1 MEQIGLEAVFDLTQF
16 DKGIAGY
23 LKGLDKADSATQ
35 SMGGK
40 FGKAFD
46 DMGSSVLK
54 VAGLMSGALVA
65 GAAAAGAAIVGFAVS
80 GINKASDLESKM
92 AGIASIMGETKDA
105 IEPLKEL
112 ILDLGMDPNLKVD
125 ATEAAD
131 AIEKLASNGLTMTQI
146 MDGAAKSTVLL
157 ANSTGADFETA
168 AAVATD
174 AMALFN
180 IEAADMQA
188 AVDGITGVTVA
199 SKFDIN
205 DFRLALSQ
213 AGGVASA
220 TGVEFDDFNA
230 SIAGISNYFAS
241 GSDAGTSFKTML
253 LRLNPQT
260 DEASS
265 AMQALGLN
273 FFDANG
279 QMKSMADISTELNDA
294 FAKEITFTNTVSNLT
309 DEQTARKKKLEQTI
323 TSLTSKLA
331 DYQSGIAGVSQSEN
345 DKVVAVDRLNRQL
358 VAAQAEYANYA
369 AIQGT
374 TTSTTRALTEE
385 EKNHYLTTIFGTDA
399 MRAAVAMSEQ
409 GEVAYTDLGVAA
421 QELGVSID
429 ELTQYA
435 DGGITKFEAMLVSIG
450 KTDAVESAKVRMDN
464 FKGSMEI
471 LQGVIDTV
479 ALKIGFAFLP
489 MLKNMADNLS
499 NFISNNA
506 DQIVLFFENFAGA
519 VDAFVSGAPGDFP
532 WEDIFPPWLAATM
545 YTVSELVEGIS
556 IALADFNAGAMG
568 LDYPWEDI
576 FPAWLAA
583 TIYFVTENV
592 DAFTGA
598 LGGVAALLASAGIAA
613 AISGIAAAL
622 AGLLSPMVL
631 IVAGAAA
638 LGAAWNSN
646 FLGMKDATFAAITAI
661 TSAFEPLTTA
671 IQEFG
676 SGAITEIVNFVTGN
690 QTEFTNLKAIWD
702 GAVSSVQNLFTSIV
716 TAVTTNL
723 PLWQAQLVEWGAAV
737 WGWIVE
743 ASAIAATKIGEWAT
757 ALLGALASNLPTI
770 IATLI
775 EWSAA
780 LVTWIA
786 DAIAGGITMLGTW
799 ASAIVGWITGEGKTQ
814 IGGGALVLVGALIDW
829 ITTDLIPKVA
839 PALGE
844 FSAALTDGIVKI
856 AAALGVDAV
865 KIATA
870 IVDAIM
876 NTDYKKIGTD
886 ILTLIRDGWNATV
899 SAVTTVVKT
908 FVDGIKTKFTEVD
921 WKAVGTT
928 VLTYIKDGF
937 NTVVGAAV
945 TVITTFVS
953 NIKLKFS
960 EVDWKAIGSSILTFI
975 KDGITAIAPGV
986 LTSLST
992 LVASMKDK
1000 FSDTVNNWTATGKDI
1015 LDKVRTGIESA
1026 KTTALATIQTIVADM
1041 KQRYVTP
1048 DGFAWSTIGSD
1059 ISNAIRDGLQAAV
1072 KAAGGILSAVVDV
1085 ATFIKDQFTDQS
1097 WDQVGKL
1104 IINTLRDG
1112 LDAAAKAAGG
1122 LLVVVK
1128 NMGLD
1133 MMKSFTE
1140 IDFEE
1145 VGRNMARFLKDG
1157 FKALA
1162 EAAGGLL
1169 PTAKSAGQG
1178 VLDAFD
1184 NIDWLALGKRILD
1197 GILTGV
1203 KAIAYG
1209 AGGLIYIVAEIVK
1222 GFTEELFG
1230 VDWNEQGQ
1238 KIIQNIQAGIE
1249 AAKSKFMEIV
1259 KSIPTGIKQI
1269 FTDMTQQ
1276 FKDIGTAIVNGIGS
1290 GITGAKDALMEKA
1303 QALANSLPGWVKS
1316 VLGISSPSKV
1326 FAEIGRNIVQGL
1338 IVGIQDTTGELNKV
1352 VQSIFG
1358 GLSSAEILGLNI
1370 NATDVFAGRAE
1381 GIISAIKSQM
1391 DKLGTVADIE
1401 QKRIDATAKLS
1412 DALASV
1418 ADDETT
1424 SANKVITIR
1433 KLREEL
1439 ALLNQQQAD
1448 RLDLEN
1454 QLAALNELGASVG
1467 NLRQQQESIKLFE
1480 NYVTLLEN
1488 AGMLGLDISKYN
1500 MYPDSTTQTLQQMVE
1515 LEQELAALRSEQLKV
1530 QAASLQQTIAA
1541 RKQQLAEKKL
1551 LEDRA
1556 NGLKDAMLQLQPLMD
1571 SLDIST
1577 TFGKKY
1583 QATVLDPILA
1593 KLKDVAEVESERARL
1608 VAEYY
1613 RSAQSL
1619 QSLSYYENEAN
1630 KLDERVNLLKQAMD
1644 VGIDISNVDIGYDDS
1659 VQSLSK
1665 MVALEER
1672 IAQAR
1677 IGQLQQQFAI
1687 LKAQQQ
1693 QAKLAEAQ
1701 AKIEE
1706 EQARIAEAKS
1716 KGMEEAMRRLQPL
1729 MDNIS
1734 VSTPFANRF
1743 KETILDP
1750 IYNKLEEIAGV
1761 ESERIRYTE
1770 EYTAALNKLGALNYF
1785 EKEAAKL
1792 SDRVSLLQQA
1802 ADLGIDI
1809 SGYGVDYDNSVNG
1822 LMEMLSLE
1830 EKVAQAKIGQL
1841 QRQGN
1846 LLKQE
1851 VARSKVLADTL
1862 RQLGTLPEIISSV
1875 TSTAAAQYKNQIID
1889 PIFKRLQE
1897 MTAMDG
1903 ERVKLIG
1910 EYVRSAAL
1918 LQRLGWLQNNATQQ
1932 QDYLSMLQEAANLGI
1947 DISSAPT
1954 DYPKTIAGL
1963 EQMVELEQK
1972 IAQIKW
1978 GQAQADVVR
1987 LRQQQQLTASLK
1999 PLIDSL
2005 NQSESF
2011 NDFLS
2016 GQLGMMKKAE
2026 SLGMNLL
2033 DVWNQY
2039 VTFDPNNQK
2048 SVLEFQKKLADLSRQ
2063 DMLNQ
2068 MTGMIAEQ
2076 KRVKGLEAALSQ
2088 LQPLIDQTNVSSAFG
2103 QKYKAEVLDPM
2114 LRALEKSAGIDS
2126 ERVRLMNE
2134 YTAAA
2139 QKLIEINKKE
2149 GQLDFLKQQLDVIK
2163 MIKDQ
2168 DLVGGNSLFDG
2179 IAFGVNASID
2189 DLLTL
2194 TNRVLNAMITEVK
2207 DELGIHSPSQVFA
2220 DIGGQMMAGLQQ
2232 GIQKGFMQPLNA
2244 LRQGTVAHGSMST
2257 RTLNFAMGGVTIN
2270 TPMDEVMFESRV
2282 LRILER
2288 SMN

>member
-1 MEQIGLEAVFDLTQF
+1 MEQIGLSALFDLTAW
-16 DKGIAGY
+16 DKGIDNY
-23 LKGLDKADSATQ
+23 LKDVKRAENETQGMAGKLGKAYD
-35 SMGGK
+35 SMGK
-40 FGKAFD
+40 
-46 DMGSSVLK
+46 SVL
-54 VAGLMSGALVA
+54 GAATTMGKTFV
-65 GAAAAGAAIVGFAVS
+65 AAAAAATVAVGAFVAN

-92 AGIASIMGETKDA
+92 GGIASIMGETKDA
-105 IEPLKEL
+105 IEPLKDL

-157 ANSTGADFETA
+157 ANATGADFDTA

-180 IEAADMQA
+180 IKAEDMMS
-188 AVDGITGVTVA
+188 AVNGITGVTVA
-199 SKFDIN
+199 SKFGIN
-205 DFRLALSQ
+205 DYKMALAQ
-213 AGGVASA
+213 AGGVAAAS
-220 TGVEFDDFNA
+220 GVEMDDFNTT
-230 SIAGISNYFAS
+230 IAGISNYFAA
-241 GSDAGTSFKTML
+241 GADAGTSYKTML
-253 LRLNPQT
+253 LRLVPST
-260 DEASS
+260 DAASVAMDKLGLTTFDSSAAMKMLEASGVKPLSDSTQGLTSQLYGVWAATHKTEASS
-265 AMQALGLN
+265 DTAMQKFSEWQHATGVLSN
-273 FFDANG
+273 AFYDANG
-279 QMKSMADISTELNDA
+279 NMKSMSEISVLLN
-294 FAKEITFTNTVSNLT
+294 
-309 DEQTARKKKLEQTI
+309 
-323 TSLTSKLA
+323 
-331 DYQSGIAGVSQSEN
+331 G
-345 DKVVAVDRLNRQL
+345 
-358 VAAQAEYANYA
+358 
-369 AIQGT
+369 
-374 TTSTTRALTEE
+374 ALKGLSEE
-385 EKNHYLTTIFGTDA
+385 EKSKALNTIFGTDA
-399 MRAAVAMSEQ
+399 MRAAVGVAEQ
-409 GEVAYTDLGVAA
+409 GAVVYTDQATAA
-421 QELGVSID
+421 KALGVSFESLNGVI
-429 ELTQYA
+429 
-435 DGGITKFEAMLVSIG
+435 DGGITKFEALQIQIG
-450 KTDAVESAKVRMDN
+450 KTDAVESAKIRMDN

-489 MLKNMADNLS
+489 MLKEMADRIS
-499 NFISNNA
+499 EFISANSE
-506 DQIVLFFENFAGA
+506 QIIAFFEGFASA
-519 VDAFVSGAPGDFP
+519 IERLVSGSP
-532 WEDIFPPWLAATM
+532 WQEIFPSWL
-545 YTVSELVEGIS
+545 V
-556 IALADFNAGAMG
+556 
-568 LDYPWEDI
+568 
-576 FPAWLAA
+576 A
-583 TIYFVTENV
+583 TIETITANI
-592 DAFTGA
+592 DLLTGA

-613 AISGIAAAL
+613 AVSGIAAAL

-631 IVAGAAA
+631 MIAGAAA

-661 TSAFEPLTTA
+661 TTAFEPLTTA

-676 SGAITEIVNFVTGN
+676 NGALTEITNFVTGN

-716 TAVTTNL
+716 GAVTTNL
-723 PLWQAQLVEWGAAV
+723 PLWRAQLVEWGAAA

-743 ASAIAATKIGEWAT
+743 ASGIAATKIGEWAT

-814 IGGGALVLVGALIDW
+814 IGGGALMLVGALIDW

-844 FSAALTDGIVKI
+844 FSAALAGGIVKI

-876 NTDYKKIGTD
+876 KTDYKKIGTD
-886 ILTLIRDGWNATV
+886 ILMLIRDGWNATV
-899 SAVTTVVKT
+899 ETVTTVVKT
-908 FVDGIKTKFTEVD
+908 FVDGIKIKFTEID
-921 WKAVGTT
+921 WKAVGTL

-937 NTVVGAAV
+937 SAVVGAAV
-945 TVITTFVS
+945 TVITTFVG
-953 NIKLKFS
+953 NIKLKFT
-960 EVDWKAIGSSILTFI
+960 EIDWKALGSSILTFI

-992 LVASMKDK
+992 IVTSMKDK
-1000 FSDTVNNWTATGKDI
+1000 FSDTVNSWTATGKDI

-1026 KTTALATIQTIVADM
+1026 KTTTLATITTIVADM
-1041 KQRYVTP
+1041 KQRYLTP
-1048 DGFAWSTIGSD
+1048 DGFAWSTIGGD
-1059 ISNAIRDGLQAAV
+1059 ISNAIRDGLQTAAR
-1072 KAAGGILSAVVDV
+1072 AAGGILAAVVNV
-1085 ATFIKDQFTDQS
+1085 ATYIKDQFTDQS
-1097 WDQVGKL
+1097 WDEIGKT
-1104 IINTLRDG
+1104 IIDG
-1112 LDAAAKAAGG
+1112 IKDGVDAAAKAAGG
-1122 LLVVVK
+1122 LLTTVK

-1133 MMKSFTE
+1133 LMKSFTE

-1338 IVGIQDTTGELNKV
+1338 IAGIDDTTGELNKV
-1352 VQSIFG
+1352 ISALFG
-1358 GLSSAEILGLNI
+1358 GLSGDQIGAVNINVSDQFAQRAEDIIKPIQQQLEAMESLNDLEATRLGLMHKI
-1370 NATDVFAGRAE
+1370 GVAQE
-1381 GIISAIKSQM
+1381 GITDSSQLPTETL
-1391 DKLGTVADIE
+1391 DQI
-1401 QKRIDATAKLS
+1401 AKW
-1412 DALASV
+1412 
-1418 ADDETT
+1418 T
-1424 SANKVITIR
+1424 
-1433 KLREEL
+1433 EEL
-1439 ALLNQQQAD
+1439 ETANQSIAT
-1448 RLDLEN
+1448 RLKLQRDLESL
-1454 QLAALNELGASVG
+1454 QGLDSSVQELRA
-1467 NLRQQQESIKLFE
+1467 RQDSIS
-1480 NYVTLLEN
+1480 LLEDYLSLLES
-1488 AGMLGLDISKYN
+1488 AGTLGIDISRYDVIPGDTVGTLQSMVDLESKIAIIRN
-1500 MYPDSTTQTLQQMVE
+1500 EQLKLQSTGLRQTLQE
-1515 LEQELAALRSEQLKV
+1515 RKALQERE
-1530 QAASLQQTIAA
+1530 
-1541 RKQQLAEKKL
+1541 LAEKKL
-1551 LEDRA
+1551 AEDRA
-1556 NGLKDAMLQLQPLMD
+1556 NGLKIAMQQLQPLID
-1571 SLDIST
+1571 SLSIST
-1577 TFGKKY
+1577 TYGKKY
-1583 QATVLDPILA
+1583 QASVLDPILA
-1593 KLKDVAEVESERARL
+1593 KLKDVAEVEGERSRL

-1613 RSAQSL
+1613 QSSKQLQSL
-1619 QSLSYYENEAN
+1619 QYFQNEVS
-1630 KLDERVNLLKQAMD
+1630 DFSTRIDLLK
-1644 VGIDISNVDIGYDDS
+1644 
-1659 VQSLSK
+1659 
-1665 MVALEER
+1665 
-1672 IAQAR
+1672 
-1677 IGQLQQQFAI
+1677 
-1687 LKAQQQ
+1687 
-1693 QAKLAEAQ
+1693 
-1701 AKIEE
+1701 
-1706 EQARIAEAKS
+1706 
-1716 KGMEEAMRRLQPL
+1716 
-1729 MDNIS
+1729 
-1734 VSTPFANRF
+1734 
-1743 KETILDP
+1743 
-1750 IYNKLEEIAGV
+1750 
-1761 ESERIRYTE
+1761 
-1770 EYTAALNKLGALNYF
+1770 
-1785 EKEAAKL
+1785 
-1792 SDRVSLLQQA
+1792 QA

-1809 SGYGVDYDNSVNG
+1809 SGYAVSYDNSING
-1822 LMEMLSLE
+1822 LMEMVALE
-1830 EKVAQAKIGQL
+1830 EKVARAKITQL
-1841 QRQGN
+1841 QTQGG
-1846 LLKQE
+1846 LIKQE
-1851 VARSKVLADTL
+1851 QARVNGLRLAMD
-1862 RQLGTLPEIISSV
+1862 QLSGAMGAVGAVSAAFAQRLKAQYLDPIIEKLQ
-1875 TSTAAAQYKNQIID
+1875 TAAGID
-1889 PIFKRLQE
+1889 S
-1897 MTAMDG
+1897 
-1903 ERVKLIG
+1903 ERV
-1910 EYVRSAAL
+1910 
-1918 LQRLGWLQNNATQQ
+1918 RLVNE
-1932 QDYLSMLQEAANLGI
+1932 YLSASQQFASLRFFEADAARMGDYVSLLSEAKDLGI
-1947 DISSAPT
+1947 DISNTPNFIGT
-1954 DYPKTIAGL
+1954 DKDSLLKVVKL
-1963 EQMVELEQK
+1963 EEEVAK
-1972 IAQIKW
+1972 ARFAQLV
-1978 GQAQADVVR
+1978 AQAGQI
-1987 LRQQQQLTASLK
+1987 RQQQQLTAALK
-1999 PLIDSL
+1999 PWVDAVNRVETYNDHL
-2005 NQSESF
+2005 SE
-2011 NDFLS
+2011 
-2016 GQLGMMKKAE
+2016 QLGLMKKAE
-2026 SLGMNLL
+2026 GLGMNLL
-2033 DVWNQY
+2033 DVWNRY
-2039 VTFDPNNQK
+2039 ITFDPNDQK
-2048 SVLEFQKKLADLSRQ
+2048 RVLEFQQKIAEASRQ
-2063 DMLNQ
+2063 DLMNQ

-2076 KRVKGLEAALSQ
+2076 KRVKGLESALSQ

-2126 ERVRLMNE
+2126 ERLRLMNE

>member
-1 MEQIGLEAVFDLTQF
+1 VEQIGLEAVFDLDKF

-23 LKGLDKADSATQ
+23 LNGLDKADGATQ

-65 GAAAAGAAIVGFAVS
+65 GTVAAGAAIVGFAAN
-80 GINKASDLESKM
+80 GINKAADLESKM
-92 AGIASIMGETKDA
+92 GGIASIMGETKDA
-105 IEPLKEL
+105 IEPLKDL

-157 ANSTGADFETA
+157 ANATGADFDTA

-174 AMALFN
+174 SMALFN
-180 IEAADMQA
+180 IGAADMQK
-188 AVDGITGVTVA
+188 AVNGITGVTVA

-205 DFRLALSQ
+205 DYKMALAQ

-220 TGVEFDDFNA
+220 SGVEMEDFNA
-230 SIAGISNYFAS
+230 TIAGISNYFAA
-241 GSDAGTSFKTML
+241 GADAGTSYKTML

-260 DEASS
+260 DEAAS
-265 AMQALGLN
+265 AMQALGLE

-279 QMKSMADISTELNDA
+279 NMKSMAEVSTELNDA
-294 FAKEITFTNTVSNLT
+294 FAKEITTTSTVSNLT
-309 DEQTARKKKLEQTI
+309 DEQAARKKKLEQTI
-323 TSLTSKLA
+323 SSLTGKLA

-345 DKVVAVDRLNRQL
+345 DKAVSVDRLNRQL
-358 VAAQAEYANYA
+358 VAAQNEYAGLA
-369 AIQGT
+369 SIQGT
-374 TTSTTRALTEE
+374 TTSTTRKLTEE
-385 EKNHYLTTIFGTDA
+385 EKTHYLNVIFGTDA

-421 QELGVSID
+421 QELGVSIE

-435 DGGITKFEAMLVSIG
+435 DGGITKFEAMLVTIG

-499 NFISNNA
+499 NFISNHA
-506 DQIVLFFENFAGA
+506 DQIVMFFENFAGA

-631 IVAGAAA
+631 IVAGAAS

-723 PLWQAQLVEWGAAV
+723 PLWQAQLVEWGAAA

-743 ASAIAATKIGEWAT
+743 ASGIAATKIGEWAT

-814 IGGGALVLVGALIDW
+814 IGGGALMLVGALIDW

-844 FSAALTDGIVKI
+844 FSAALAGGIVKI

-876 NTDYKKIGTD
+876 KTDYKKIGTD
-886 ILTLIRDGWNATV
+886 ILMLIRDGWNATV
-899 SAVTTVVKT
+899 ETVTTVVKT
-908 FVDGIKTKFTEVD
+908 FVDGIKIKFTEID
-921 WKAVGTT
+921 WKAVGTL

-937 NTVVGAAV
+937 SAVVGAAV
-945 TVITTFVS
+945 TVITTFVG
-953 NIKLKFS
+953 NIKLKFT
-960 EVDWKAIGSSILTFI
+960 EIDWKALGSSILTFI

-992 LVASMKDK
+992 IVTSMKDK
-1000 FSDTVNNWTATGKDI
+1000 FSDTVNSWTATGKDI
-1015 LDKVRTGIESA
+1015 LEKVRTGIESA
-1026 KTTALATIQTIVADM
+1026 KATALTTITTIVADM

-1048 DGFAWSTIGSD
+1048 DGFAWRTIGGD
-1059 ISNAIRDGLQAAV
+1059 ISNAIRDGLQTVAR
-1072 KAAGGILSAVVDV
+1072 AAGGILAAVVNV
-1085 ATFIKDQFTDQS
+1085 ATYIKDQFTDQS
-1097 WDQVGKL
+1097 WDEIGKT
-1104 IINTLRDG
+1104 IIDG
-1112 LDAAAKAAGG
+1112 IKDGVDAAAKAAGG
-1122 LLVVVK
+1122 LLTTVK

-1133 MMKSFTE
+1133 LMKSFTE

-1338 IVGIQDTTGELNKV
+1338 IAGIDDTTGELNKV
-1352 VQSIFG
+1352 ISALFG
-1358 GLSSAEILGLNI
+1358 GLSGDQIGAVNINVSDQFAQRAEDIIKPIQQQLEAMESLNDLEATRLGLMHKI
-1370 NATDVFAGRAE
+1370 GVAQE
-1381 GIISAIKSQM
+1381 GITDSSQLPTETL
-1391 DKLGTVADIE
+1391 DQI
-1401 QKRIDATAKLS
+1401 AKW
-1412 DALASV
+1412 
-1418 ADDETT
+1418 T
-1424 SANKVITIR
+1424 
-1433 KLREEL
+1433 EEL
-1439 ALLNQQQAD
+1439 ETANQSIAT
-1448 RLDLEN
+1448 RLKLQRDLESL
-1454 QLAALNELGASVG
+1454 QGLDSSVQELRA
-1467 NLRQQQESIKLFE
+1467 RQDSIS
-1480 NYVTLLEN
+1480 LLEDYLSLLES
-1488 AGMLGLDISKYN
+1488 AGTLGIDISRYDVIPGDTVGTLQSMVDLESKIAIIRN
-1500 MYPDSTTQTLQQMVE
+1500 EQLKLQSTGLRQTLQE
-1515 LEQELAALRSEQLKV
+1515 RKALQERE
-1530 QAASLQQTIAA
+1530 
-1541 RKQQLAEKKL
+1541 LAEKKL
-1551 LEDRA
+1551 AEDRA
-1556 NGLKDAMLQLQPLMD
+1556 NGLKIAMQQLQPLID
-1571 SLDIST
+1571 SLSIST
-1577 TFGKKY
+1577 TYGKKY
-1583 QATVLDPILA
+1583 QASVLDPILA
-1593 KLKDVAEVESERARL
+1593 KLKDVAEVEGERSRL

-1613 RSAQSL
+1613 QSSKQLQSL
-1619 QSLSYYENEAN
+1619 QYFQNEVS
-1630 KLDERVNLLKQAMD
+1630 DFSTRIDLLK
-1644 VGIDISNVDIGYDDS
+1644 
-1659 VQSLSK
+1659 
-1665 MVALEER
+1665 
-1672 IAQAR
+1672 
-1677 IGQLQQQFAI
+1677 
-1687 LKAQQQ
+1687 
-1693 QAKLAEAQ
+1693 
-1701 AKIEE
+1701 
-1706 EQARIAEAKS
+1706 
-1716 KGMEEAMRRLQPL
+1716 
-1729 MDNIS
+1729 
-1734 VSTPFANRF
+1734 
-1743 KETILDP
+1743 
-1750 IYNKLEEIAGV
+1750 
-1761 ESERIRYTE
+1761 
-1770 EYTAALNKLGALNYF
+1770 
-1785 EKEAAKL
+1785 
-1792 SDRVSLLQQA
+1792 QA

-1809 SGYGVDYDNSVNG
+1809 SGYAVSYDNSING
-1822 LMEMLSLE
+1822 LMEMVALE
-1830 EKVAQAKIGQL
+1830 EKVARAKITQL
-1841 QRQGN
+1841 QTQGG
-1846 LLKQE
+1846 LIKQE
-1851 VARSKVLADTL
+1851 QARVNGLRLAMD
-1862 RQLGTLPEIISSV
+1862 QLSGAMGAVGAVSAAFAQRLKAQYLDPIIEKLQ
-1875 TSTAAAQYKNQIID
+1875 TAAGID
-1889 PIFKRLQE
+1889 S
-1897 MTAMDG
+1897 
-1903 ERVKLIG
+1903 ERV
-1910 EYVRSAAL
+1910 
-1918 LQRLGWLQNNATQQ
+1918 RLVNE
-1932 QDYLSMLQEAANLGI
+1932 YLSASQQFASLRFFEADAARMGDYVSLLSEAKDLGI
-1947 DISSAPT
+1947 DISNTPNFIGT
-1954 DYPKTIAGL
+1954 DKDSLLKVVKL
-1963 EQMVELEQK
+1963 EEEVAK
-1972 IAQIKW
+1972 ARFAQLV
-1978 GQAQADVVR
+1978 AQAGQI
-1987 LRQQQQLTASLK
+1987 RQQQQLTAALK
-1999 PLIDSL
+1999 PWVDAVNRVETYNDHL
-2005 NQSESF
+2005 SE
-2011 NDFLS
+2011 
-2016 GQLGMMKKAE
+2016 QLGLMKKAE
-2026 SLGMNLL
+2026 GLGMNLL
-2033 DVWNQY
+2033 DVWNRY
-2039 VTFDPNNQK
+2039 ITFDPNDQK
-2048 SVLEFQKKLADLSRQ
+2048 RVLEFQQKIAEASRQ
-2063 DMLNQ
+2063 DLMNQ

-2076 KRVKGLEAALSQ
+2076 KRVKGLESALSQ

-2126 ERVRLMNE
+2126 ERLRLMNE

>member
-1 MEQIGLEAVFDLTQF
+1 MEQIGLEGIFDLGAW
-16 DKGIAGY
+16 DKGIDNY
-23 LKGLDKADSATQ
+23 LKDVKRAENETQ
-35 SMGGK
+35 GMAGK
-40 FGKAFD
+40 LGKAYD
-46 DMGSSVLK
+46 DMGKSVL
-54 VAGLMSGALVA
+54 GAATTMGKTFV
-65 GAAAAGAAIVGFAVS
+65 AAAAAATVAVGAFVAN

-92 AGIASIMGETKDA
+92 GGIASIMGETKDA
-105 IEPLKEL
+105 IEPLKDL

-157 ANSTGADFETA
+157 ANSTGADFDTA

-174 AMALFN
+174 TMALFN
-180 IEAADMQA
+180 ISAENMQT

-199 SKFDIN
+199 SKFGIN
-205 DFRLALSQ
+205 DYRLALAQ

-220 TGVEFDDFNA
+220 TGVEFDDFNT

-253 LRLNPQT
+253 LRLVPSS
-260 DEASS
+260 DEA
-265 AMQALGLN
+265 AAKMQALGLITKEGKN
-273 FFDANG
+273 QFFDANG
-279 QMKSMADISTELNDA
+279 QMKSMNDISIILNQA
-294 FAKEITFTNTVSNLT
+294 LSGLSE
-309 DEQTARKKKLEQTI
+309 EQKNAT
-323 TSLTSKLA
+323 
-331 DYQSGIAGVSQSEN
+331 
-345 DKVVAVDRLNRQL
+345 LN
-358 VAAQAEYANYA
+358 
-369 AIQGT
+369 
-374 TTSTTRALTEE
+374 
-385 EKNHYLTTIFGTDA
+385 TIFGTDA
-399 MRAAVAMSEQ
+399 MRAAVGIAGQ
-409 GEVAYTDLGVAA
+409 GEVVYTDLATA
-421 QELGVSID
+421 SKELGVSID
-429 ELTQYA
+429 DLAQYA
-435 DGGITKFEAMLVSIG
+435 DGGITKFEALQAQIG

-479 ALKIGFAFLP
+479 ALQIGFAFLP
-489 MLKNMADNLS
+489 VLKQLADRASEL
-499 NFISNNA
+499 ITQYA
-506 DQIVLFFENFAGA
+506 PMITAFFESFASGIEKI
-519 VDAFVSGAPGDFP
+519 VSGAGWREVFP
-532 WEDIFPPWLAATM
+532 SWLTGTIDLVAQNMDIL
-545 YTVSELVEGIS
+545 
-556 IALADFNAGAMG
+556 
-568 LDYPWEDI
+568 
-576 FPAWLAA
+576 
-583 TIYFVTENV
+583 
-592 DAFTGA
+592 TGA
-598 LGGVAALLASAGIAA
+598 LGGIATLLASAGIAA
-613 AISGIAAAL
+613 AISGIATAL
-622 AGLLSPMVL
+622 AGLLSP
-631 IVAGAAA
+631 VALMILGAAA
-638 LGAAWNSN
+638 LGAAWNTN
-646 FLGMKDATFAAITAI
+646 FLGMKDATIYFFDEIVQG
-661 TSAFEPLTTA
+661 AFGPFTVAL
-671 IQEFG
+671 QEFG
-676 SGAITEIVNFVTGN
+676 TSALGEIWAFITGN
-690 QTEFTNLKAIWD
+690 AIGFVALSAIWD
-702 GAVSSVQNLFTSIV
+702 SAVASVQNLFTSIV

-723 PLWQAQLVEWGAAV
+723 PLWQAQLVEWGAAA

-743 ASAIAATKIGEWAT
+743 ASGIAATKIGEWAT

-814 IGGGALVLVGALIDW
+814 IGGGALMLVGALIDW

-844 FSAALTDGIVKI
+844 FSAALAGGIVKI

-876 NTDYKKIGTD
+876 KTDYKKIGTD
-886 ILTLIRDGWNATV
+886 ILMLIRDGWNATV
-899 SAVTTVVKT
+899 ETVTTVVKT
-908 FVDGIKTKFTEVD
+908 FVDGIKIKFTEID
-921 WKAVGTT
+921 WKAVGTL

-937 NTVVGAAV
+937 SAVVGAAV
-945 TVITTFVS
+945 TVITTFVGD
-953 NIKLKFS
+953 IKLKFT
-960 EVDWKAIGSSILTFI
+960 EIDWKALGSSILTFI

-992 LVASMKDK
+992 IVTSMKDK
-1000 FSDTVNNWTATGKDI
+1000 FSDTVNSWTATGKDI

-1026 KTTALATIQTIVADM
+1026 KTTTLATITTIVADM
-1041 KQRYVTP
+1041 KQRYLTP
-1048 DGFAWSTIGSD
+1048 DGFAWSTIGGD
-1059 ISNAIRDGLQAAV
+1059 ISNAIRDGLQTAAR
-1072 KAAGGILSAVVDV
+1072 AAGGILAAVVNV
-1085 ATFIKDQFTDQS
+1085 ATYIKDQFTDQS
-1097 WDQVGKL
+1097 WDEIGKT
-1104 IINTLRDG
+1104 IIDG
-1112 LDAAAKAAGG
+1112 IKDGVDAAAKAAGG
-1122 LLVVVK
+1122 LLTTVK

-1133 MMKSFTE
+1133 LMKSFTE

-1338 IVGIQDTTGELNKV
+1338 IAGIDDTTGELNKV
-1352 VQSIFG
+1352 ISALFG
-1358 GLSSAEILGLNI
+1358 GLSGDQIGAVNINVSDQFAQRAEDIIKPIQQQLEAMESLNDLEATRLGLMHKI
-1370 NATDVFAGRAE
+1370 GVAQE
-1381 GIISAIKSQM
+1381 GITDSSQLPTETL
-1391 DKLGTVADIE
+1391 DQI
-1401 QKRIDATAKLS
+1401 AKW
-1412 DALASV
+1412 
-1418 ADDETT
+1418 T
-1424 SANKVITIR
+1424 
-1433 KLREEL
+1433 EEL
-1439 ALLNQQQAD
+1439 ETANQSIAT
-1448 RLDLEN
+1448 RLKLQRDLESL
-1454 QLAALNELGASVG
+1454 QGLDSSVQELRA
-1467 NLRQQQESIKLFE
+1467 RQDSIS
-1480 NYVTLLEN
+1480 LLEDYLSLLES
-1488 AGMLGLDISKYN
+1488 AGTLGIDISRYDVIPGDTVGTLQSMVDLESKIAIIRN
-1500 MYPDSTTQTLQQMVE
+1500 EQLKLQSTGLRQTLQE
-1515 LEQELAALRSEQLKV
+1515 RKALQERE
-1530 QAASLQQTIAA
+1530 
-1541 RKQQLAEKKL
+1541 LAEKKL
-1551 LEDRA
+1551 AEDRA
-1556 NGLKDAMLQLQPLMD
+1556 NGLKIAMQQLQPLID
-1571 SLDIST
+1571 SLSIST
-1577 TFGKKY
+1577 TYGKKY
-1583 QATVLDPILA
+1583 QASVLDPILA
-1593 KLKDVAEVESERARL
+1593 KLKDVAEVEGERSRL

-1613 RSAQSL
+1613 QSSKQLQSL
-1619 QSLSYYENEAN
+1619 QYFQNEVS
-1630 KLDERVNLLKQAMD
+1630 DFSTRIDLLK
-1644 VGIDISNVDIGYDDS
+1644 
-1659 VQSLSK
+1659 
-1665 MVALEER
+1665 
-1672 IAQAR
+1672 
-1677 IGQLQQQFAI
+1677 
-1687 LKAQQQ
+1687 
-1693 QAKLAEAQ
+1693 
-1701 AKIEE
+1701 
-1706 EQARIAEAKS
+1706 
-1716 KGMEEAMRRLQPL
+1716 
-1729 MDNIS
+1729 
-1734 VSTPFANRF
+1734 
-1743 KETILDP
+1743 
-1750 IYNKLEEIAGV
+1750 
-1761 ESERIRYTE
+1761 
-1770 EYTAALNKLGALNYF
+1770 
-1785 EKEAAKL
+1785 
-1792 SDRVSLLQQA
+1792 QA

-1809 SGYGVDYDNSVNG
+1809 SGYAVSYDNSING
-1822 LMEMLSLE
+1822 LMEMVALE
-1830 EKVAQAKIGQL
+1830 EKVARAKITQL
-1841 QRQGN
+1841 QTQGG
-1846 LLKQE
+1846 LIKQE
-1851 VARSKVLADTL
+1851 QARVNGLRLAMD
-1862 RQLGTLPEIISSV
+1862 QLSGAMGAVGAVSAAFAQRLKAQYLDPIIEKLQ
-1875 TSTAAAQYKNQIID
+1875 TAAGID
-1889 PIFKRLQE
+1889 S
-1897 MTAMDG
+1897 
-1903 ERVKLIG
+1903 ERV
-1910 EYVRSAAL
+1910 
-1918 LQRLGWLQNNATQQ
+1918 RLVNE
-1932 QDYLSMLQEAANLGI
+1932 YLSASQQFASLRFFEADAARMGDYVSLLSEAKDLGI
-1947 DISSAPT
+1947 DISNTPNFIGT
-1954 DYPKTIAGL
+1954 DKDSLLKVVKL
-1963 EQMVELEQK
+1963 EEEVAK
-1972 IAQIKW
+1972 ARFAQLV
-1978 GQAQADVVR
+1978 AQAGQI
-1987 LRQQQQLTASLK
+1987 RQQQQLTAALK
-1999 PLIDSL
+1999 PWVDAVNRVETYNDHL
-2005 NQSESF
+2005 SE
-2011 NDFLS
+2011 
-2016 GQLGMMKKAE
+2016 QLGLMKKAE
-2026 SLGMNLL
+2026 GLGMNLL
-2033 DVWNQY
+2033 DVWNRY
-2039 VTFDPNNQK
+2039 ITFDPNDQK
-2048 SVLEFQKKLADLSRQ
+2048 RVLEFQQKIAEASRQ
-2063 DMLNQ
+2063 DLMNQ

-2076 KRVKGLEAALSQ
+2076 KRVKGLESALSQ

-2126 ERVRLMNE
+2126 ERLRLMNE

>member
-1 MEQIGLEAVFDLTQF
+1 MEQIGLEGIFDLEKF
-16 DKGIAGY
+16 DKGLAGY
-23 LKGLDKADSATQ
+23 LKGLDKADGATQ

-46 DMGSSVLK
+46 DMGAGVLK
-54 VAGLMSGALVA
+54 VAGLLSGALVA
-65 GAAAAGAAIVGFAVS
+65 GAVAAGAAIVGFAAN

-92 AGIASIMGETKDA
+92 GGIASIMGETKDA
-105 IEPLKEL
+105 IEPLKDL

-157 ANSTGADFETA
+157 ANSTGADFDTA

-174 AMALFN
+174 SMALFN
-180 IEAADMQA
+180 IEAGNMQE
-188 AVDGITGVTVA
+188 AVNGITGVTVA

-205 DFRLALSQ
+205 DYRLALSQ
-213 AGGVASA
+213 AGGVAAA

-230 SIAGISNYFAS
+230 SISGISNYFAS

-253 LRLNPQT
+253 LRMNPQT
-260 DEASS
+260 DEAAS
-265 AMQALGLN
+265 AMKALGLE

-279 QMKSMADISTELNDA
+279 NMKSMAEVSMELNDA

-309 DEQTARKKKLEQTI
+309 DEQAARKKKLEQTI
-323 TSLTSKLA
+323 NSLTGKLA
-331 DYQSGIAGVSQSEN
+331 DYQSGIAGVAQSEN
-345 DKVVAVDRLNRQL
+345 EKVVAVDRLNRQL

-385 EKNHYLTTIFGTDA
+385 EKTHYLSVIFGTDA

-409 GEVAYTDLGVAA
+409 GEVAYTDLNVAA
-421 QELGVSID
+421 KELGVGID

-435 DGGITKFEAMLVSIG
+435 DGGITKFEAMLVTIG

-499 NFISNNA
+499 NFISNHA

-519 VDAFVSGAPGDFP
+519 IDAFVSGTPGDFP

-545 YTVSELVEGIS
+545 YTVSELVEGINL
-556 IALADFNAGAMG
+556 ALSDFQSGAMG
-568 LDYPWEDI
+568 LDYPWEDV
-576 FPAWLAA
+576 FPPWLAN
-583 TIYFVTENV
+583 TIYFITQNM
-592 DAFTGA
+592 DALIGA
-598 LGGVAALLASAGIAA
+598 IGGVALMLASSAIGPAITSIAT
-613 AISGIAAAL
+613 AIGTLNPYMLALIAVSGL
-622 AGLLSPMVL
+622 
-631 IVAGAAA
+631 
-638 LGAAWNSN
+638 LGAAWNTN
-646 FLGMKDATFAAITAI
+646 FLGMKDATFAALDAI
-661 TSAFEPLTTA
+661 TKAFEPLTTA

-702 GAVSSVQNLFTSIV
+702 GAVTSVQNLLTSIV

-723 PLWQAQLVEWGAAV
+723 PLWKAQLVEWGAAA
-737 WGWIVE
+737 WAWIVE

-770 IATLI
+770 IATFI

-786 DAIAGGITMLGTW
+786 NAIAGGITMLGTW
-799 ASAIVGWITGEGKTQ
+799 ASALVGWITGEGKTQ
-814 IGGGALVLVGALIDW
+814 IGGGALMLVGALIDW

-844 FSAALTDGIVKI
+844 YSAALAGGIVKI

-876 NTDYKKIGTD
+876 KTDYKKIGTD

-899 SAVTTVVKT
+899 GTVTAVVKT
-908 FVDGIKTKFTEVD
+908 FVDGVKTKFTEID
-921 WKAVGTT
+921 WKAVGTS

-937 NTVVGAAV
+937 SAVVGAAV
-945 TVITTFVS
+945 TVITTFVG
-953 NIKLKFS
+953 NIKLKFT
-960 EVDWKAIGSSILTFI
+960 EIDWKAIGSSILTFI

-992 LVASMKDK
+992 LVTSMKDK

-1015 LDKVRTGIESA
+1015 LEKVRTGIESV
-1026 KTTALATIQTIVADM
+1026 KVTALATITTIVADM

-1048 DGFAWSTIGSD
+1048 DGFAWSTIGGD
-1059 ISNAIRDGLQAAV
+1059 ISNAIRDGLQTAA

-1128 NMGLD
+1128 NRGLD
-1133 MMKSFTE
+1133 LMKSFTE
-1140 IDFEE
+1140 INWEE
-1145 VGRNMARFLKDG
+1145 VGRSIARLLKDG

-1162 EAAGGLL
+1162 EGAAGLL
-1169 PTAKSAGQG
+1169 PTAKSTGQG
-1178 VLDAFD
+1178 VLDAFKD
-1184 NIDWLALGKRILD
+1184 IDWTALGRSIIN
-1197 GILTGV
+1197 GVLTGV

-1276 FKDIGTAIVNGIGS
+1276 FKDIGTAIVDGIGS

-1303 QALANSLPGWVKS
+1303 QALANSLPGWVKE

-1326 FAEIGRNIVQGL
+1326 FMIIGSQIIEGL
-1338 IVGIQDTTGELNKV
+1338 VVGIESGASSVKGALDRITSSLTQADLLNMDFKSSDTFASRIRKDYLGVSEDFLKRVTARKEELQRTV
-1352 VQSIFG
+1352 
-1358 GLSSAEILGLNI
+1358 SALQLELQRPG
-1370 NATDVFAGRAE
+1370 
-1381 GIISAIKSQM
+1381 
-1391 DKLGTVADIE
+1391 
-1401 QKRIDATAKLS
+1401 IDATRQSDLTTWLGLAIKDLTLYTNVTAK
-1412 DALASV
+1412 AAQEV
-1418 ADDETT
+1418 ADF
-1424 SANKVITIR
+1424 
-1433 KLREEL
+1433 
-1439 ALLNQQQAD
+1439 
-1448 RLDLEN
+1448 
-1454 QLAALNELGASVG
+1454 
-1467 NLRQQQESIKLFE
+1467 RQVL
-1480 NYVTLLEN
+1480 YWGDVTRDN
-1488 AGMLGLDISKYN
+1488 VSF
-1500 MYPDSTTQTLQQMVE
+1500 
-1515 LEQELAALRSEQLKV
+1515 
-1530 QAASLQQTIAA
+1530 
-1541 RKQQLAEKKL
+1541 
-1551 LEDRA
+1551 LEDQI
-1556 NGLKDAMLQLQPLMD
+1556 DLM
-1571 SLDIST
+1571 
-1577 TFGKKY
+1577 
-1583 QATVLDPILA
+1583 
-1593 KLKDVAEVESERARL
+1593 
-1608 VAEYY
+1608 
-1613 RSAQSL
+1613 
-1619 QSLSYYENEAN
+1619 
-1630 KLDERVNLLKQAMD
+1630 KQAR
-1644 VGIDISNVDIGYDDS
+1644 S
-1659 VQSLSK
+1659 
-1665 MVALEER
+1665 
-1672 IAQAR
+1672 
-1677 IGQLQQQFAI
+1677 
-1687 LKAQQQ
+1687 
-1693 QAKLAEAQ
+1693 
-1701 AKIEE
+1701 
-1706 EQARIAEAKS
+1706 
-1716 KGMEEAMRRLQPL
+1716 
-1729 MDNIS
+1729 
-1734 VSTPFANRF
+1734 
-1743 KETILDP
+1743 
-1750 IYNKLEEIAGV
+1750 
-1761 ESERIRYTE
+1761 
-1770 EYTAALNKLGALNYF
+1770 
-1785 EKEAAKL
+1785 
-1792 SDRVSLLQQA
+1792 
-1802 ADLGIDI
+1802 LGIDI
-1809 SGYGVDYDNSVNG
+1809 SGVNVGDNSIANLTKMANLEKRIAELKESQLYTIANQLKAARG
-1822 LMEMLSLE
+1822 NPLME
-1830 EKVAQAKIGQL
+1830 GL
-1841 QRQGN
+1841 QRTVSEQDSFNGFLN
-1846 LLKQE
+1846 N
-1851 VARSKVLADTL
+1851 
-1862 RQLGTLPEIISSV
+1862 QLGL
-1875 TSTAAAQYKNQIID
+1875 
-1889 PIFKRLQE
+1889 
-1897 MTAMDG
+1897 
-1903 ERVKLIG
+1903 
-1910 EYVRSAAL
+1910 
-1918 LQRLGWLQNNATQQ
+1918 
-1932 QDYLSMLQEAANLGI
+1932 
-1947 DISSAPT
+1947 
-1954 DYPKTIAGL
+1954 
-1963 EQMVELEQK
+1963 
-1972 IAQIKW
+1972 
-1978 GQAQADVVR
+1978 
-1987 LRQQQQLTASLK
+1987 
-1999 PLIDSL
+1999 
-2005 NQSESF
+2005 
-2011 NDFLS
+2011 
-2016 GQLGMMKKAE
+2016 MKKAGDM
-2026 SLGMNLL
+2026 GMDLL
-2033 DVWNQY
+2033 EVWNRF
-2039 VTFDPNNQK
+2039 VTFDPNDLQRQ
-2048 SVLEFQKKLADLSRQ
+2048 LEFQKKIGELTRQ
-2063 DMLNQ
+2063 DTMAQ
-2068 MTGMIAEQ
+2068 MTAMITEQ
-2076 KRVKGLEAALSQ
+2076 KRVKGLEAAMKQ

>member
-1 MEQIGLEAVFDLTQF
+1 MEQVGLEAIFDLTKF
-16 DKGIAGY
+16 DRGIAGY
-23 LKGLDKADSATQ
+23 LGGLDKADGATQ
-35 SMGGK
+35 GMATK
-40 FGKAFD
+40 FGKSFD
-46 DMGSSVLK
+46 DMGGRVLK

-65 GAAAAGAAIVGFAVS
+65 GAVAAGAAIVGFAAN

-92 AGIASIMGETKDA
+92 GGIASIMGETKDA
-105 IEPLKEL
+105 IEPLKDL

-180 IEAADMQA
+180 IEASNMQA

-260 DEASS
+260 DEAAS
-265 AMQALGLN
+265 AMKALGLE

-279 QMKSMADISTELNDA
+279 NMKSMAEVSMELNDA

-309 DEQTARKKKLEQTI
+309 DEQAARKKKLEQTI
-323 TSLTSKLA
+323 NSLTGKLA
-331 DYQSGIAGVSQSEN
+331 DYQSGIAGVAQSEN
-345 DKVVAVDRLNRQL
+345 EKVVAVDRLNRQL

-385 EKNHYLTTIFGTDA
+385 EKTHYLSVIFGTDA

-409 GEVAYTDLGVAA
+409 GEVAYTDLNVAA
-421 QELGVSID
+421 KELGVGID

-435 DGGITKFEAMLVSIG
+435 DGGITKFEAMLVTIG

-499 NFISNNA
+499 NFISNHA
-506 DQIVLFFENFAGA
+506 EQIVMFFENFAGA

-545 YTVSELVEGIS
+545 YVISELVEGIS
-556 IALADFNAGAMG
+556 IALSDFNSGAMG

-576 FPAWLAA
+576 FPAWLAN

-598 LGGVAALLASAGIAA
+598 LGGIAALLASAGIAA

-622 AGLLSPMVL
+622 AGLLSPIVL

-661 TSAFEPLTTA
+661 TTAFEPLTTA

-702 GAVSSVQNLFTSIV
+702 GAVTSVQNLLTSIV
-716 TAVTTNL
+716 NSVTTNL
-723 PLWQAQLVEWGAAV
+723 PLWKAQLVEWGAAA

-743 ASAIAATKIGEWAT
+743 ASAIAATKIGEWAA

-786 DAIAGGITMLGTW
+786 NAIAGGITMLGTW
-799 ASAIVGWITGEGKTQ
+799 ASALVGWITGEGKTQ
-814 IGGGALVLVGALIDW
+814 IGGGALMLVGALIDW
-829 ITTDLIPKVA
+829 VTTDLIPKVA

-844 FSAALTDGIVKI
+844 FSAALAGGIVKI

-870 IVDAIM
+870 IVDAITK
-876 NTDYKKIGTD
+876 TDYKKIGTD

-899 SAVTTVVKT
+899 GIVTTVVKT
-908 FVDGIKTKFTEVD
+908 FVDGVKTKFTEID
-921 WKAVGTT
+921 WKAVGTS

-937 NTVVGAAV
+937 SAVVGAAV
-945 TVITTFVS
+945 TVITTFVG

-992 LVASMKDK
+992 IVANIKDK
-1000 FSDTVNNWTATGKDI
+1000 FSDTVNNWAATGKDI

-1026 KTTALATIQTIVADM
+1026 KASALTTIQTIVADM

-1048 DGFAWSTIGSD
+1048 DGFAWSTIGGD
-1059 ISNAIRDGLQAAV
+1059 ISNAIRDGLQTAA

-1133 MMKSFTE
+1133 LMKSFTE
-1140 IDFEE
+1140 INWEE
-1145 VGRNMARFLKDG
+1145 VGRSIARLLKDG

-1162 EAAGGLL
+1162 EGAAGLL
-1169 PTAKSAGQG
+1169 PTAKSTGQG
-1178 VLDAFD
+1178 VLDAFKD
-1184 NIDWLALGKRILD
+1184 IDWTALGRSIIN
-1197 GILTGV
+1197 GVLTGV

-1238 KIIQNIQAGIE
+1238 KIIQSIQAGIE

-1276 FKDIGTAIVNGIGS
+1276 FKDIGTAIVDGIGS

-1303 QALANSLPGWVKS
+1303 QALANSLPGWVKEI
-1316 VLGISSPSKV
+1316 LGISSPSKV
-1326 FAEIGRNIVQGL
+1326 FMEIGRNVVQGL
-1338 IVGIQDTTGELNKV
+1338 VVGIQDQLPPLEHAV
-1352 VQSIFG
+1352 VQM
-1358 GLSSAEILGLNI
+1358 
-1370 NATDVFAGRAE
+1370 
-1381 GIISAIKSQM
+1381 SQ
-1391 DKLGTVADIE
+1391 
-1401 QKRIDATAKLS
+1401 KLS
-1412 DALASV
+1412 AFELMDVSFGA
-1418 ADDETT
+1418 T
-1424 SANKVITIR
+1424 SDF
-1433 KLREEL
+1433 
-1439 ALLNQQQAD
+1439 AD
-1448 RLDLEN
+1448 RLSETYLKPLSDTVDQVRRREQQFRDTIAQIQYDISLPSTSLPRRLELQSWLAAVQQEYAKFQSDTASLRYPERLDIMQEVMRTGDWARGEVDFLEDQIALMKEAKAIGIDVSSVKIGDTGSDNVVRMAAIEKEIALAKRQQLLLTARQVQAQTKLSNQYQVSIDAINHVETYNSHLSDQLAMMEKAEGLGLDLSQMWSGGIVRDPNDVEKLLSLQLRIASATGASLEN
-1454 QLAALNELGASVG
+1454 Q
-1467 NLRQQQESIKLFE
+1467 
-1480 NYVTLLEN
+1480 
-1488 AGMLGLDISKYN
+1488 
-1500 MYPDSTTQTLQQMVE
+1500 
-1515 LEQELAALRSEQLKV
+1515 
-1530 QAASLQQTIAA
+1530 
-1541 RKQQLAEKKL
+1541 
-1551 LEDRA
+1551 
-1556 NGLKDAMLQLQPLMD
+1556 
-1571 SLDIST
+1571 
-1577 TFGKKY
+1577 
-1583 QATVLDPILA
+1583 
-1593 KLKDVAEVESERARL
+1593 
-1608 VAEYY
+1608 
-1613 RSAQSL
+1613 
-1619 QSLSYYENEAN
+1619 
-1630 KLDERVNLLKQAMD
+1630 
-1644 VGIDISNVDIGYDDS
+1644 
-1659 VQSLSK
+1659 
-1665 MVALEER
+1665 
-1672 IAQAR
+1672 
-1677 IGQLQQQFAI
+1677 
-1687 LKAQQQ
+1687 
-1693 QAKLAEAQ
+1693 
-1701 AKIEE
+1701 
-1706 EQARIAEAKS
+1706 
-1716 KGMEEAMRRLQPL
+1716 
-1729 MDNIS
+1729 
-1734 VSTPFANRF
+1734 
-1743 KETILDP
+1743 
-1750 IYNKLEEIAGV
+1750 
-1761 ESERIRYTE
+1761 
-1770 EYTAALNKLGALNYF
+1770 
-1785 EKEAAKL
+1785 
-1792 SDRVSLLQQA
+1792 
-1802 ADLGIDI
+1802 
-1809 SGYGVDYDNSVNG
+1809 
-1822 LMEMLSLE
+1822 
-1830 EKVAQAKIGQL
+1830 
-1841 QRQGN
+1841 
-1846 LLKQE
+1846 
-1851 VARSKVLADTL
+1851 
-1862 RQLGTLPEIISSV
+1862 
-1875 TSTAAAQYKNQIID
+1875 
-1889 PIFKRLQE
+1889 
-1897 MTAMDG
+1897 
-1903 ERVKLIG
+1903 
-1910 EYVRSAAL
+1910 
-1918 LQRLGWLQNNATQQ
+1918 
-1932 QDYLSMLQEAANLGI
+1932 
-1947 DISSAPT
+1947 
-1954 DYPKTIAGL
+1954 
-1963 EQMVELEQK
+1963 
-1972 IAQIKW
+1972 
-1978 GQAQADVVR
+1978 
-1987 LRQQQQLTASLK
+1987 
-1999 PLIDSL
+1999 
-2005 NQSESF
+2005 
-2011 NDFLS
+2011 
-2016 GQLGMMKKAE
+2016 
-2026 SLGMNLL
+2026 MN
-2033 DVWNQY
+2033 
-2039 VTFDPNNQK
+2039 T
-2048 SVLEFQKKLADLSRQ
+2048 
-2063 DMLNQ
+2063 
-2068 MTGMIAEQ
+2068 MITEQ
-2076 KRVKGLEAALSQ
+2076 KRVKGLAAAMQQ

-2139 QKLIEINKKE
+2139 QKLVEINKKE
-2149 GQLDFLKQQLDVIK
+2149 DQLDFLKQQMDVIK
-2163 MIKDQ
+2163 MIQDQ

-2244 LRQGTVAHGSMST
+2244 LRQGTVAHGSMSS

-2270 TPMDEVMFESRV
+2270 TPMDEVMLESRV